1 MNYYLL
7 GGITIKKGAFYSLTL
22 LIIILGFMLVIHTI
36 RKNQEYFSELPPF
49 EEIESND
56 NYVMNNILYEIE
68 IKKETLAIGF
78 QSEGQLYLKEDDP
91 LQYYTVQET
100 ELTIGE
106 FVNVGQPMDKANTIF
121 SKGYGQV
128 IAIEQID
135 TNYQVTVLD
144 YSAFY
149 VVTALDPHYLNYV
162 TEGVTIFLLIG
173 GRKIPLS
180 LMRIGHELNQNT
192 VELELVIEDIEKIT
206 MPLINSQTVMVEFI
220 ISEVKDAFVIP
231 KTYNLYLPSKQYIRR
246 GEKIFEIYLHQGREG
261 LYYNEVKANV
271 ELQEG
276 DKILVI
282 GD

>member
-149 VVTALDPHYLNYV
+149 VVTALDPLYLNYV

>member
-78 QSEGQLYLKEDDP
+78 QSEGQLNLKEDDP

-149 VVTALDPHYLNYV
+149 VVTALDPLYLNYV
-162 TEGVTIFLLIG
+162 TEGVTLFLLIG

>member
-68 IKKETLAIGF
+68 IKKEALAIGF

-192 VELELVIEDIEKIT
+192 VELELVIEDIAKIT

>member
-1 MNYYLL
+1 M
-7 GGITIKKGAFYSLTL
+7 
-22 LIIILGFMLVIHTI
+22 
-36 RKNQEYFSELPPF
+36 
-49 EEIESND
+49 
-56 NYVMNNILYEIE
+56 
-68 IKKETLAIGF
+68 
-78 QSEGQLYLKEDDP
+78 
-91 LQYYTVQET
+91 QET

-149 VVTALDPHYLNYV
+149 VVTALDPLYLNYV